1 MRKYYKSSTRRP
13 YADFPL
19 VKDARIDKRY
29 YGSSLTNYYTEE
41 RGEIRERWFPIHAC
55 DNEADKKCFA
65 VIRRCYA
72 LGMLIV
78 NGIDLRS
85 AYSCLRANPSLST
98 LLALTTHFLYS
109 RYSVFISILPV
120 SVDSL
125 A

>member
-41 RGEIRERWFPIHAC
+41 RGEIREKWFPL
-55 DNEADKKCFA
+55 NLFKEPKDKQCFA
-65 VIRRCYA
+65 LLRRCYA

-78 NGIDLRS
+78 NNVDLKS
-85 AYSCLRANPSLST
+85 AYSCLRANPKSNWENKNEGKRNS
-98 LLALTTHFLYS
+98 Y
-109 RYSVFISILPV
+109 YK
-120 SVDSL
+120 
-125 A
+125 